1 MPMSDWWEKR
11 VQERQRKSVEDL
23 IGITAVTGSG
33 VRRKNPEEELVVFL
47 LEPDNLSVLS
57 ESSLNRKVYGLMT
70 ILNGLTDLELCCVNS
85 KENFTENKRYLK
97 KRMAEEKNPKVQKL
111 LQHDL
116 EFLEQMEQRNTG
128 AREFLLLLRLKKENT
143 RELANVLSR
152 VEKAFRE
159 QDIRVKRAAK
169 EDMKRILSVYF
180 AQQMAGTFLEDY
192 DGERWV
198 MAYEETE
205 TTKAGS

>member
-1 MPMSDWWEKR
+1 
-11 VQERQRKSVEDL
+11 
-23 IGITAVTGSG
+23 
-33 VRRKNPEEELVVFL
+33 
-47 LEPDNLSVLS
+47 
-57 ESSLNRKVYGLMT
+57 
-70 ILNGLTDLELCCVNS
+70 
-85 KENFTENKRYLK
+85 
-97 KRMAEEKNPKVQKL
+97 MAEEKNPKVQKL

-159 QDIRVKRAAK
+159 QDILVKRAAK

-198 MAYEETE
+198 IPDEETK
-205 TTKAGS
+205 TTQANDGIHRQPVTQKHF

>member
-1 MPMSDWWEKR
+1 
-11 VQERQRKSVEDL
+11 
-23 IGITAVTGSG
+23 
-33 VRRKNPEEELVVFL
+33 
-47 LEPDNLSVLS
+47 
-57 ESSLNRKVYGLMT
+57 
-70 ILNGLTDLELCCVNS
+70 
-85 KENFTENKRYLK
+85 
-97 KRMAEEKNPKVQKL
+97 
-111 LQHDL
+111 
-116 EFLEQMEQRNTG
+116 MEQRNTG

-159 QDIRVKRAAK
+159 QDILVKRAAK

-198 MAYEETE
+198 IPDEETK
-205 TTKAGS
+205 TTQANDGSIGSR